1 MTPREE
7 LMALRRMA
15 ELEAKAAG
23 QSVPQPKQQPVP
35 EVSEIPAQRQ
45 QQATGS
51 LFPGMRTVGNIA
63 AGAVGGAGAIG
74 STLVEAG
81 KTVLPEALGG
91 QPASTFT
98 QRLGERNAAIRQA
111 LQTVGAEP
119 ESLAYKGGELGAQIA
134 GTMGAGGV
142 IAAPVKAASAVAP
155 RLAPLAT
162 ALQTGGMGAA
172 GAATKGGEI
181 AARLAGGAGAGAGSA
196 ALINPNDITT
206 GAMVGAALPVAGAA
220 IGKGAKAIVD
230 LRGTAKNKAAEIARQ
245 TLGADL
251 PQVVNAL
258 RNTPANAGVG
268 EATAFVQNPA
278 WQALLKDSLET
289 TPEGAQYLNKLGTMT
304 DKQAI
309 NELAKLAGG
318 ATAAQ
323 TRATAEAAKEAARG
337 ITTPMREAALD
348 RANLGK
354 EVARLEGLSAELGEQ
369 ASTKVQEVRRL
380 MELGDLANA
389 NARLGLI
396 KRNLPVGLT
405 KYTYSGELAER
416 AFNDWSNKAATASL
430 DLGQG
435 ARFAQEAADTLR
447 SSGIK
452 PLESESLIRNL
463 RSTAN
468 NPEFAGNDV
477 LLGALRNV
485 SEDIAKWTDN
495 GGIID
500 ARALDAIRKNSVN
513 AAVAQLRPGMD
524 ATSQRNAA
532 AGVLG
537 RIKPVIDDAIEQAGG
552 TGYRDYLKQHAQLSQ
567 KIAEKQLTGEALDL
581 YKTNKDAFVRLVQ
594 NESPD
599 TVEKILGPGKY
610 NIAMELATDTLD
622 VLEKEAKSHLARVA
636 SSKQATEGQKALAT
650 VIEQNTSRFRI
661 PSFLNFWATTSNKA
675 LAELQEK
682 IGIKTTN
689 ILSKAAQNPQAAADL
704 LESLPASERLRVLNA
719 IKNSTRIKPAVQQA
733 ARILPISN
741 AMAPQPESENA
752 LIGR

>member
-1 MTPREE
+1 
-7 LMALRRMA
+7 
-15 ELEAKAAG
+15 
-23 QSVPQPKQQPVP
+23 
-35 EVSEIPAQRQ
+35 
-45 QQATGS
+45 
-51 LFPGMRTVGNIA
+51 
-63 AGAVGGAGAIG
+63 
-74 STLVEAG
+74 
-81 KTVLPEALGG
+81 
-91 QPASTFT
+91 
-98 QRLGERNAAIRQA
+98 
-111 LQTVGAEP
+111 
-119 ESLAYKGGELGAQIA
+119 
-134 GTMGAGGV
+134 
-142 IAAPVKAASAVAP
+142 
-155 RLAPLAT
+155 
-162 ALQTGGMGAA
+162 
-172 GAATKGGEI
+172 
-181 AARLAGGAGAGAGSA
+181 
-196 ALINPNDITT
+196 
-206 GAMVGAALPVAGAA
+206 
-220 IGKGAKAIVD
+220 
-230 LRGTAKNKAAEIARQ
+230 
-245 TLGADL
+245 
-251 PQVVNAL
+251 
-258 RNTPANAGVG
+258 
-268 EATAFVQNPA
+268 
-278 WQALLKDSLET
+278 
-289 TPEGAQYLNKLGTMT
+289 
-304 DKQAI
+304 
-309 NELAKLAGG
+309 
-318 ATAAQ
+318 
-323 TRATAEAAKEAARG
+323 
-337 ITTPMREAALD
+337 
-348 RANLGK
+348 
-354 EVARLEGLSAELGEQ
+354 
-369 ASTKVQEVRRL
+369 

>member
-7 LMALRRMA
+7 LMALRRLA

-23 QSVPQPKQQPVP
+23 QSIPAQQPAP
-35 EVSEIPAQRQ
+35 QVSEIPAPRRNTAE
-45 QQATGS
+45 ATGS
-51 LFPGMRTVGNIA
+51 LFPSMQTVGNI
-63 AGAVGGAGAIG
+63 GAGLARGLVSIP
-74 STLVEAG
+74 STVYGMFQGEGDKSLGQRATE
-81 KTVLPEALGG
+81 KLTAL
-91 QPASTFT
+91 
-98 QRLGERNAAIRQA
+98 
-111 LQTVGAEP
+111 GAEP
-119 ESLAYKGGELGAQIA
+119 ESTAFKGGQIA
-134 GTMGAGGV
+134 GEVVSTLPVGGV
-142 IAAPVKAASAVAP
+142 LAAPVKAASAVVP
-155 RLAPLAT
+155 KLAPFAT
-162 ALQTGGMGAA
+162 ALRTGGMGATGASTALRDVATRAAA
-172 GAATKGGEI
+172 GATVGGT
-181 AARLAGGAGAGAGSA
+181 SA
-196 ALINPNDITT
+196 ALINPKEAST
-206 GAMVGAALPVAGAA
+206 GAA
-220 IGKGAKAIVD
+220 IGAVLPIAGAVGGKLVEGTVN
-230 LRGTAKNKAAEIARQ
+230 LRGTAKNKAAQIARQ

-258 RNTPANAGVG
+258 RSVPAGTGVG

-304 DKQAI
+304 DKQAV

-323 TRATAEAAKEAARG
+323 ARATTEAAKEAARG
-337 ITTPMREAALD
+337 VTTPMREAALD

-369 ASTKVQEVRRL
+369 AATKVQEVRRL

-416 AFNDWSNKAATASL
+416 AFNDWSNKAASASL

-452 PLESESLIRNL
+452 PLESQSLVRSL

-468 NPEFAGNDV
+468 NPEFAGNDL
-477 LLGALRNV
+477 LLGSLRNV
-485 SEDIAKWTDN
+485 SEDIAKWTDS

-513 AAVAQLRPGMD
+513 ATIAQMRPGMD
-524 ATSQRNAA
+524 AASQRNAA

-537 RIKPVIDDAIEQAGG
+537 QIKPVIDDAIENAGG
-552 TGYRDYLKQHAQLSQ
+552 TGYREYLKEHAKLSQ
-567 KIAEKQLTGEALDL
+567 KIAEKQLAGEALNL

-594 NESPD
+594 NESPE
-599 TVEKILGPGKY
+599 TVEKILGPNKY
-610 NIAMELATDTLD
+610 NIAMELATDTLN
-622 VLEKEAKSHLARVA
+622 VLEKEAKGHLTRMAA
-636 SSKQATEGQKALAT
+636 NKQATEGQKALAT

-704 LESLPASERLRVLNA
+704 LESLPASERSRVLNA
-719 IKNSTRIKPAVQQA
+719 IKNSTRVKPVVAQT
-733 ARILPISN
+733 ARVYPISN

-752 LIGR
+752 LAP

>member
-7 LMALRRMA
+7 LAALRRMA

-23 QSVPQPKQQPVP
+23 QSVPQPKQQPAP
-35 EVSEIPAQRQ
+35 QVSEIPAPRQ

-51 LFPGMRTVGNIA
+51 LFPGMQTVGNIA
-63 AGAVGGAGAIG
+63 AGALGGAGAIG

-98 QRLGERNAAIRQA
+98 QRLGERNPAIRQA

-119 ESLAYKGGELGAQIA
+119 ESLAYRGGELGAQVA
-134 GTMGAGGV
+134 GTMGAGGF
-142 IAAPVKAASAVAP
+142 IAAPVKVASKAIPA
-155 RLAPLAT
+155 LSPLAT
-162 ALQTGGMGAA
+162 GLQTGGMGAA

-196 ALINPNDITT
+196 ALINPKDIGT
-206 GAMVGAALPVAGAA
+206 GAAIGVALPVVGAAV
-220 IGKGAKAIVD
+220 GKGAKAIVD

-258 RNTPANAGVG
+258 RSTPANVGVG
-268 EATAFVQNPA
+268 EATSFVQNPA

-304 DKQAI
+304 DKQAV

-369 ASTKVQEVRRL
+369 AFTKVQEVRRL

-389 NARLGLI
+389 NARLSLI

-416 AFNDWSNKAATASL
+416 AFNDWSNKAASASL

-452 PLESESLIRNL
+452 PLESESLIRSL

-485 SEDIAKWTDN
+485 SEDVAKWTDN

-567 KIAEKQLTGEALDL
+567 KIAEQQLTGEALEL

-610 NIAMELATDTLD
+610 NIAMELATDTLN

-650 VIEQNTSRFRI
+650 VIQQNTSRFRI

-704 LESLPASERLRVLNA
+704 LESLPASERSRVINA
-719 IKNSTRIKPAVQQA
+719 IKNSTRVRPVIEQT
-733 ARILPISN
+733 ARVLPITN
-741 AMAPQPESENA
+741 AMAPQSESENA
-752 LIGR
+752 LAP

>member
-7 LMALRRMA
+7 LAALRRMA

-23 QSVPQPKQQPVP
+23 QSTPAQQQPDQQ
-35 EVSEIPAQRQ
+35 VSEIPAQRK
-45 QQATGS
+45 S
-51 LFPGMRTVGNIA
+51 Y
-63 AGAVGGAGAIG
+63 GADNFAIDVLGGGLTGAGSIG
-74 STLVEAG
+74 STLIEAG
-81 KTVLPEALGG
+81 KTALPEVLGG

-98 QRLGERNAAIRQA
+98 QRLAERNAAIRQ
-111 LQTVGAEP
+111 GAQ
-119 ESLAYKGGELGAQIA
+119 SMLGADPTSMPFRGSELATQVA

-142 IAAPVKAASAVAP
+142 LALPVKAASRAIPA
-155 RLAPLAT
+155 LSPLAT
-162 ALQTGGMGAA
+162 GLQTGGMGAA

-181 AARLAGGAGAGAGSA
+181 AARLAGGAGASAGSA
-196 ALINPNDITT
+196 ALINPEDIGT
-206 GAMVGAALPVAGAA
+206 GAA
-220 IGKGAKAIVD
+220 IGVALPVVGAAVGKGFQGIVN
-230 LRGTAKNKAAEIARQ
+230 LRGTAKNKAAQIARQ

-258 RNTPANAGVG
+258 RSTPANVGVG

-289 TPEGAQYLNKLGTMT
+289 TPEGAQYLNKLRTMT
-304 DKQAI
+304 DDQAV

-323 TRATAEAAKEAARG
+323 TRATTEAAKEAARG

-369 ASTKVQEVRRL
+369 AATKVQEVRRL

-389 NARLGLI
+389 NARLSLI

-468 NPEFAGNDV
+468 NPEVAGLD
-477 LLGALRNV
+477 LLEGSIKQIAN
-485 SEDIAKWTDN
+485 DIAKWSDS

-500 ARALDAIRKNSVN
+500 ARALDAIRKNSIN
-513 AAVAQLRPGMD
+513 ATIAQMRPGLD

-581 YKTNKDAFVRLVQ
+581 YKKDKDAFVRLVQ
-594 NESPD
+594 NESPE

-610 NIAMELATDTLD
+610 NIAMELATDTLN

-636 SSKQATEGQKALAT
+636 SSKQATEGQKTLAT
-650 VIEQNTSRFRI
+650 VIQQNTSRFRI

-704 LESLPASERLRVLNA
+704 LESLPASERSRVLNA
-719 IKNSTRIKPAVQQA
+719 IKNSTRVKPAIEQT
-733 ARILPISN
+733 ARVLPISN

-752 LIGR
+752 LAP